1 MVTFSPPWILRNKTG
16 HYVSSTLQDLVVMAT
31 RTGER
36 KFPDTEGLKVNMR
49 MCFCETQVVKEKAN
63 KYLPSCS
70 PTGGPTKASIKLIA
84 AGPAGELTKLP
95 AGLGFSAHPLA
106 RISDVFPLSQQS
118 WVTGPHGKGTKQ
130 WPGSRKD
137 LDTLPNGDSPVSA
150 FSLRLPFVKWGCLE
164 TLFQL

>member
-1 MVTFSPPWILRNKTG
+1 MYLAPFRTLLLWQRGQASANFLTLRASK
-16 HYVSSTLQDLVVMAT
+16 STWGCA
-31 RTGER
+31 
-36 KFPDTEGLKVNMR
+36 F
-49 MCFCETQVVKEKAN
+49 ETQVVKEKAN